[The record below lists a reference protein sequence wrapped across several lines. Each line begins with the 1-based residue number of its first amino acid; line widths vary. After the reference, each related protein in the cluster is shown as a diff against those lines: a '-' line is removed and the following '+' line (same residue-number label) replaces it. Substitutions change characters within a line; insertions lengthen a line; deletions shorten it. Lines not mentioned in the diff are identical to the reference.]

1 MCVLQAD
8 MSSDHE
14 EGQSKVAGAERR
26 SSEDTESACATNT
39 GGHLVWPVRI
49 VVFLGI
55 AIMAQYLLIVD
66 AARHA
71 ALALQNDT
79 FYLDVWETVAVGA
92 FGFFGFAAGLGIAKR
107 RTLGVKCAF
116 WANVPF
122 LVILLVGLFYP
133 VRPLL
138 QGSFWDIVTVLLL
151 ILWMTPVVCV
161 LVIARK
167 YPDVFI

>member
-1 MCVLQAD
+1 MRVLEAD
-8 MSSDHE
+8 MSFGDE
-14 EGQSKVAGAERR
+14 EGQSEVAGSDRR
-26 SSEDTESACATNT
+26 SSEDAESACARDSAD
-39 GGHLVWPVRI
+39 HLVWPVRI
-49 VVFLGI
+49 VVLSGI
-55 AIMAQYLLIVD
+55 AIMAQYLLVVD

-71 ALALQNDT
+71 ALALTNDA

-138 QGSFWDIVTVLLL
+138 QGSFWDMVTVLLL

-167 YPDVFI
+167 YPDVFT